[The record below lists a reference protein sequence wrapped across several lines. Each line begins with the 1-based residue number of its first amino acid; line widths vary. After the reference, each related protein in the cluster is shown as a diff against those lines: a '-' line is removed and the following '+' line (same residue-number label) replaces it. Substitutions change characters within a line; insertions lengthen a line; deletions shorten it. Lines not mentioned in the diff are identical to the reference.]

1 MSRRTLSILL
11 AIFFAMT
18 LGPQRA
24 AAASEKVL
32 HSFVPH
38 GNGVGVFDMISD
50 AAGNLYVA
58 SGGGS
63 HNVGMI
69 LKFMPEP
76 HGAWTRTVLYEFKSG
91 VPDFSAPFG
100 LNLDAAGNLYGL
112 TSGGGAYGFGTLFE
126 LMPSA
131 NGEWTEQVL
140 YDFTNNSAGQFWFG
154 LAMDAT
160 GNFYGATYD
169 TGGATRGSVF
179 QLTQSSGGVWTEN
192 VLHTFTGGADG
203 GVPSGLVLDRTGNVY
218 GLAQSGGSSE
228 NGLVFQFTPSQS
240 GGWTETVLHNFAGG
254 SDGSSPW
261 YSKLMFDDAG
271 NLYGTTLAGGSA
283 AGCSVSG
290 GCGTVFELRPG
301 SNGQWAETILY
312 TFGNIW
318 SSTNYPSGVVFDSAG
333 NLFGTTGEGGTH
345 DWCNS
350 GCGTVF
356 ELSPSRSGLWSESIL
371 HDFTGKMDGSGPNGG
386 VMVGATGQL
395 FGSTLQGGAGGAGG
409 INGTMFEISPG
420 VSPTLKILYDFPFSD
435 GGNPY
440 AGLTVGPLGSFYGTT
455 NFGGSSG
462 YGAVYELAPSGHGG
476 WKETPIYSKFVAY
489 LSPNFGARPSELILD
504 NLGNLYGTTEYAGP
518 FEYGSV
524 FELTPIAGGRW
535 SEKDLVRLS
544 GVIAHP
550 MGRPVI
556 DKAGNL
562 FGTAID
568 GGANRMGAIF
578 QLTPQ
583 ANGQWIETVIHTFS
597 GYPSDGAGPA
607 AALVPDAAGNLYGTT
622 EKGGNSPNCH
632 GYLGQPVGCGTV
644 FELSPIAGGGWKEQV
659 IYSFVGSTTDG
670 ATPSGNLIFDA
681 SGNLFGTTIQGG
693 NKSPDCPSY
702 QQPPGCGTVFEL
714 IFKNGNW
721 TETLLYA
728 FTHSNGDGGNPESGV
743 SMSPTGNLYGT
754 TLIGGAF
761 NFGTVFKLVPG
772 VNGSWT
778 ENTVHSFGNGTD
790 GQSPKGSLIFDVAGN
805 LYGATFGG
813 GTAGYGA
820 VFEITP

>member
-1 MSRRTLSILL
+1 M
-11 AIFFAMT
+11 AIFLALT
-18 LGPQRA
+18 VGTQRA

-38 GNGVGVFDMISD
+38 GDGVGVFDMISD

-63 HNVGMI
+63 YGVGMI
-69 LKFMPEP
+69 LKFTPNSQ
-76 HGAWTRTVLYEFKSG
+76 GGWTRTVLYELKSG

-112 TSGGGAYGFGTLFE
+112 TSGGGSYGFGTLFQ

-131 NGEWTEQVL
+131 HGEWTERVL
-140 YDFTNNSAGQFWFG
+140 YDFANNSAGQFWFG
-154 LAMDAT
+154 LVMDAK

-179 QLTQSSGGVWTEN
+179 QLTRSSGGAWTEN
-192 VLHTFTGGADG
+192 VLHTFSGGADG

-218 GLAQSGGSSE
+218 GMAQSGGSSG
-228 NGLVFQFTPSQS
+228 NGLVFEFTTSQS

-261 YSKLMFDDAG
+261 YSKLIFDEAG
-271 NLYGTTLAGGSA
+271 NLYGTTASGGSA
-283 AGCSVSG
+283 AGCTVSG
-290 GCGTVFELRPG
+290 GCGTVFELKPG
-301 SNGQWAETILY
+301 SNRQWTETILY
-312 TFGNIW
+312 TFGSIW
-318 SSTNYPSGVVFDSAG
+318 SSTVYPSGVVFDSAG
-333 NLFGTTGEGGTH
+333 NLYGTTGQGGTH
-345 DWCNS
+345 DWCSS

-356 ELSPSRSGLWSESIL
+356 ELSPTGSGLWTESIL
-371 HDFTGKMDGSGPNGG
+371 HDFTGKMDGSLPND
-386 VMVGATGQL
+386 VIVGTAGQL
-395 FGSTLQGGAGGAGG
+395 FGSAAQGGAGGAAG
-409 INGTMFEISPG
+409 INGTMFEITLG
-420 VSPTLKILYDFPFSD
+420 LQTLKTLYDFPFSD

-462 YGAVYELAPSGHGG
+462 YGVVYQFAPSGHGG
-476 WKETPIYSKFVAY
+476 WKETPIYSKFVAG
-489 LSPNFGARPSELILD
+489 LIPSFGAHPSELIVS
-504 NLGNLYGTTEYAGP
+504 LGSLYGTTKYAGP

-544 GVIAHP
+544 GAIAHP
-550 MGRPVI
+550 VGRPVI
-556 DKAGNL
+556 DKTGNL
-562 FGTAID
+562 LATAID
-568 GGANRMGAIF
+568 GGANGMGAIF

-583 ANGQWIETVIHTFS
+583 ANGQWIETLIHNFS
-597 GYPSDGAGPA
+597 GYPSDGAGA
-607 AALVPDAAGNLYGTT
+607 AAPLIPDAAGNLYGTT

-659 IYSFVGSTTDG
+659 LYSFVGSTTDG

-681 SGNLFGTTIQGG
+681 SGNLFGTTIHGG
-693 NKSPDCPSY
+693 NKSQDCPSY

-714 IFKNGNW
+714 TFQNSNW
-721 TETLLYA
+721 AETVLYA

-743 SMSPTGNLYGT
+743 LMDPVGNLYGT
-754 TLIGGAF
+754 TLIGGAL
-761 NFGTVFKLVPG
+761 NFGTVFKLAPG
-772 VNGSWT
+772 TNGGWT
-778 ENTVHSFGNGTD
+778 ESVPHSFGSGTD
-790 GQSPKGSLIFDVAGN
+790 GQSPKGSLILDAAGN
-805 LYGATFGG
+805 LSGATLAG
-813 GTAGYGA
+813 GTAGYGTL
-820 VFEITP
+820 FEITP